1 MARDCIREC
10 QPKNSPIRACPTPSW
25 SNGGRIR
32 SLKGINAAELRG
44 ETMLAEK
51 TARRRIYLD
60 IPVDLVH
67 QLRLSA
73 SANRR
78 SVVAEALALLEEAL
92 WPDKTTAAD
101 APVGAESYRGAV
113 LYLELTPELLARLQ
127 PLADRDYRS
136 ISGEAVVVLQAVL
149 QRHQAKIEEAAAVET
164 ASEKRRGRPRS
175 KHEVE
180 PQRTRR
186 AQRKTAER
194 W

>member
-1 MARDCIREC
+1 
-10 QPKNSPIRACPTPSW
+10 
-25 SNGGRIR
+25 
-32 SLKGINAAELRG
+32 
-44 ETMLAEK
+44 MLAEK

-60 IPVDLVH
+60 IPVDVVH

-92 WPDKTTAAD
+92 WPDKAAAVD
-101 APVGAESYRGAV
+101 TPAGAESYRGAV
-113 LYLELTPELLARLQ
+113 LYLELSPELLARLQ

-149 QRHQAKIEEAAAVET
+149 QRHQVKIEEVAPAET
-164 ASEKRRGRPRS
+164 ASEKHRGRPR
-175 KHEVE
+175 KKPLVE
-180 PQRTRR
+180 PQGVQRR
-186 AQRKTAER
+186 QRKPAER

>member
-1 MARDCIREC
+1 
-10 QPKNSPIRACPTPSW
+10 
-25 SNGGRIR
+25 
-32 SLKGINAAELRG
+32 
-44 ETMLAEK
+44 MLAEK

-60 IPVDLVH
+60 IPVDVVH

-92 WPDKTTAAD
+92 WPDKSAAVD
-101 APVGAESYRGAV
+101 TPVGAESYRGAV

-149 QRHQAKIEEAAAVET
+149 QRHRAPIEEVAAAET
-164 ASEKRRGRPRS
+164 ATEKHRGRPR
-175 KHEVE
+175 KKPLVE
-180 PQRTRR
+180 PQRVQRG
-186 AQRKTAER
+186 QRKPAER

>member
-1 MARDCIREC
+1 
-10 QPKNSPIRACPTPSW
+10 
-25 SNGGRIR
+25 
-32 SLKGINAAELRG
+32 
-44 ETMLAEK
+44 MLAEK

-101 APVGAESYRGAV
+101 APAGAESYRGAV
-113 LYLELTPELLARLQ
+113 LYIELTPELLARLQ

-136 ISGEAVVVLQAVL
+136 VSGEAVVVLQAVL
-149 QRHQAKIEEAAAVET
+149 QRHQAKIEEAAAAET
-164 ASEKRRGRPRS
+164 ASAKRRGRPRS
-175 KHEVE
+175 KLELE
-180 PQRTRR
+180 PHRARR